1 MLIPLLNKIS
11 ENFPTYSRSCVK
23 NLLVTSLCILL
34 KETLNLN
41 KLKGAVG
48 GVLGTPD
55 IQADSGYKRLI
66 RLFDNY
72 AFSRLWL
79 DLLCFAFKLIEL
91 SGDYLLLDGTSWK
104 RGKKKHH
111 YLTLCLVHEHV
122 AIPIYWIDLNK
133 LGISST
139 QERILIIKK
148 ALKTFDLKNKIIIAD
163 REYASTKWI
172 KYLKYNGLD
181 FVIRLKKNTYKKSI
195 NRSKGKSYG
204 TLETKV
210 KRSKIRTKA
219 MKKAF
224 ILDGMTFYFIV
235 VKNHK
240 NDPKEPL
247 LYLITSLDT
256 YHAKAISDIYRIRWK
271 IEYCFKHL
279 KSNGFQLEQINVKT
293 KSRVRLLMAITIFA
307 YILSIHE
314 GIKTYKKVSLKT
326 YQDGSQ
332 EKQESVFRHG
342 INKIVIFCLSF
353 DAFCNYILA
362 EKERQKK
369 QKKTVII
376 KNV

>member
-11 ENFPTYSRSCVK
+11 ENFPAYSRSCVK
-23 NLLVTSLCILL
+23 SFLVTSLCILL

-48 GVLGTPD
+48 GVLGTPT

-79 DLLCFAFKLIEL
+79 DLLCFAFTLIEL

-111 YLTLCLVHEHV
+111 YLTLCLVHENV

-148 ALKTFDLKNKIIIAD
+148 ALKTFDLKNRILIAD
-163 REYASTKWI
+163 REYASTKWLTF
-172 KYLKYNGLD
+172 LKNNGLD
-181 FVIRLKKNTYKKSI
+181 FVVRLKKNAYKKSI

-210 KRSKIRTKA
+210 KRSKIATKA

-256 YHAKAISDIYRIRWK
+256 YHAKALSDIYRIRWK
-271 IEYCFKHL
+271 ID
-279 KSNGFQLEQINVKT
+279 
-293 KSRVRLLMAITIFA
+293 
-307 YILSIHE
+307 HE
-314 GIKTYKKVSLKT
+314 VAPKVVL
-326 YQDGSQ
+326 
-332 EKQESVFRHG
+332 F
-342 INKIVIFCLSF
+342 
-353 DAFCNYILA
+353 
-362 EKERQKK
+362 
-369 QKKTVII
+369 
-376 KNV
+376 